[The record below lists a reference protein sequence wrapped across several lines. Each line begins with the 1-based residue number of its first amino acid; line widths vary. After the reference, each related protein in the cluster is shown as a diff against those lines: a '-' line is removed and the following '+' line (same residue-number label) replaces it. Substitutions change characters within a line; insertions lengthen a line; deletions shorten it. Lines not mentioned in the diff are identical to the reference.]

1 MKHVWR
7 VLTIAIL
14 APWTSPAFA
23 VPIVDGLDA
32 AWTASGPTI
41 SLEVVSVSGAIDAAG
56 FLEFGIYNPSDLSLT
71 PIFGGGV
78 ILAGNN
84 SVVPVSGTFGFYLSN
99 TGVGFLG
106 GAYVLYSDSSL
117 NPAIPGFSPLPGL
130 DAMAAEVVGLHT
142 YSIEFEDLFL
152 PLVPGSGDITVRV
165 AEIEPVPEP
174 STMLLL
180 GGGLLGLAARRRRTS

>member
-14 APWTSPAFA
+14 APWTSPAFG
-23 VPIVDGLDA
+23 VPILDGLDST
-32 AWTASGPTI
+32 WTAIGPTM
-41 SLEVVSVSGAIDAAG
+41 SLEVVSVSGAINSVG

-78 ILAGNN
+78 IAVGDT
-84 SVVPVSGTFGFYLSN
+84 SIVPVSSPFGFYLSN

-106 GAYVLYSDSSL
+106 GPYVLYSDSAL
-117 NPAIPGFSPLPGL
+117 NPAIPGFSPSPGL
-130 DAMAAEVVGLHT
+130 DAMAAELLGLHS

-152 PLVPGSGDITVRV
+152 PLVPGFGDITVHV
-165 AEIEPVPEP
+165 EEIEPVPEP
-174 STMLLL
+174 GTMLLL
-180 GGGLLGLAARRRRTS
+180 GSGLLGLAARRRRSP